1 MIKEKRDRG
10 MSISYIAEEMG
21 ISRPTVRKYLKLKRP
36 VEYDRKNRVSI
47 LEPYKAHIKDRI
59 NKYNLSAVRILE
71 EIRKQGYTGE
81 YTILKDYCR
90 TVRKDRAIKA
100 VIRYE
105 CKRRSK
111 FVQNRR
117 NKIDPPHITF
127 HSFFSPLLF
136 VGNGFFLLSFSLY
149 DSPLMFMTV
158 Q

>member
-10 MSISYIAEEMG
+10 MSISDIAEEMG
-21 ISRPTVRKYLKLKRP
+21 ISRPTVRKYLKSKRP

-59 NKYNLSAVRILE
+59 NKYNLSAVKILE

-100 VIRYE
+100 VIQYE

-111 FVQNRR
+111 FVQNRQD
-117 NKIDPPHITF
+117 KIDPPHITF